1 MKKLYTLSA
10 ILITLLSFAQVPQG
24 ISYQAIAL
32 DASANPVVSAN
43 VGIRLSILDATATG
57 AVLYSESH
65 IKTTNPQG
73 LFNLVIG
80 QGTSLSGTF
89 NTIKWETN
97 SKFLKVEMDAAGGTN
112 YVLVGTTELLS
123 VPYALMAGKV
133 KSEDVVGGPDQFGYS
148 GSWYSSSFMTNTNAY
163 VFSPAEIVYD
173 SSLPPSVNSWHSTPI
188 SGIPFMKSQNSF
200 LTSTNAYIFGPVS
213 SAQIGDH
220 TNSWHSFPINGQPIK
235 ILTLDYYS
243 ALVITTTNVYVYTND
258 STGLM
263 NWNPTSIS
271 GTLIDVSPIG
281 LGILTSTNAYVFAN
295 NSWQTISILGTPLK
309 IRQTRTGTLVLTST
323 NAYLFGRDTTSLNG
337 DSSVSWHNIPISG
350 EIKLD

>member
-10 ILITLLSFAQVPQG
+10 ILITFLSFAQVPQG

-32 DASANPVVSAN
+32 DASGNPVVSAN

-65 IKTTNPQG
+65 IKMTNPQG

-89 NTIKWETN
+89 TSIKWETN

-133 KSEDVVGGPDQFGYS
+133 KSEDVVGGQDEFGYS

-163 VFSPAEIVYD
+163 VFSPAELIFD
-173 SSLPPSVNSWHSTPI
+173 TSLPPSVNTWHSTPI

-213 SAQIGDH
+213 SGQNGDH
-220 TNSWHSFPINGQPIK
+220 TNSWHSFPISGQPVK
-235 ILTLDYYS
+235 ILSTYYYS
-243 ALVITTTNVYVYTND
+243 TLVITSTNAYSYTSD
-258 STGLM
+258 STGLL
-263 NWNPTSIS
+263 NWNPIAIS
-271 GTLIDVSPIG
+271 GELIDVSSTG
-281 LGILTSTNAYVFAN
+281 LGLLTSTNAYIFVD
-295 NSWQTISILGTPLK
+295 NSWQSIAISGIPLK
-309 IRQTRTGTLVLTST
+309 IKNTRQGVLVLTTT
-323 NAYLFGRDTTSLNG
+323 NAYLYGTDTTSLYG
-337 DSSVSWHNIPISG
+337 GSAMSWHNIPLSG
-350 EIKLD
+350 TLLLD